1 MTEFLQAESGIRQ
14 LTDFAARYGPW
25 AVVVGGS
32 EGVGSAFADR
42 LARQGL
48 KLLLIARKPGPLE
61 KTAADARRK
70 YGTEVRTLSLD
81 VATPD
86 AAAGIIAA
94 AEGSEAGLLIY
105 NAGADTGFKYFL
117 DRPLDESE
125 RMVMLNVLTPMRLV
139 RHFAVGMSERRR
151 GGIVLCSSLAGLAGT
166 PGNGVYSAAKAFIDT
181 FAEMAWFELGKQRI
195 DVLCALFPLVRTP
208 AMERLG
214 LKFDGEIKGADPA
227 DIADEVLANLD
238 KGPVLHAGGTTERGM
253 RLRGM
258 PRDRA
263 VLTMVGVTD
272 SVQE

>member
-1 MTEFLQAESGIRQ
+1 MSEN
-14 LTDFAARYGPW
+14 DFVERYGPW

-42 LARQGL
+42 LAKKGL

-61 KTAADARRK
+61 QTAGDVRRK
-70 YGTEVRTLSLD
+70 YGAEVRTLSLD

-86 AAAGIIAA
+86 AAAKIIAA
-94 AEGSEAGLLIY
+94 AETFETGLLIY
-105 NAGADTGFKYFL
+105 NAGADSSFRYFL

-125 RMVMLNVLTPMRLV
+125 RMVMLNVLTPMRLA
-139 RHFAVGMSERRR
+139 RHFAAAMSGRRR
-151 GGIVLCSSLAGLAGT
+151 GGLIFCSSLAGLAGT
-166 PGNGVYSAAKAFIDT
+166 PGNGVYSAVKAFIDT
-181 FAEMAWFELGKQRI
+181 FAEMAWFELGKQGI

-214 LKFDGEIKGADPA
+214 LKFDGEIKGADPG
-227 DIADEVLANLD
+227 DIADETLANINR
-238 KGPVLHAGGTTERGM
+238 GPVLHAGGTSERGM
-253 RLRGM
+253 RLRTL
-258 PRDRA
+258 PRDKA

>member
-1 MTEFLQAESGIRQ
+1 MSEN
-14 LTDFAARYGPW
+14 DFVERYGPW

-42 LARQGL
+42 LARRGF

-61 KTAADARRK
+61 QTAADARRNH
-70 YGTEVRTLSLD
+70 GAEVRTLSLD

-86 AAAGIIAA
+86 AAAKIIAA
-94 AEGSEAGLLIY
+94 AETFATGLLIY
-105 NAGADTGFKYFL
+105 NAGADSSFKYFL

-125 RMVMLNVLTPMRLV
+125 RMVMLNVLTPMRLA
-139 RHFAVGMSERRR
+139 RHFAAAMSERRR
-151 GGIVLCSSLAGLAGT
+151 GGLIFCSSLAGLAGT
-166 PGNGVYSAAKAFIDT
+166 PGNGVYSAVKAFIDT
-181 FAEMAWFELGKQRI
+181 FAEMAWFEFGKQGI

-214 LKFDGEIKGADPA
+214 LKFDGEIKGANPG
-227 DIADEVLANLD
+227 DIADETLANINR
-238 KGPVLHAGGTTERGM
+238 GPVLHAGGTTERGM
-253 RLRGM
+253 RLRAL
-258 PRDRA
+258 PRDKA